1 MKKLTKIIAMT
12 LAVLMLAAMTV
23 VTCGAASNAKGT
35 VTVDKA
41 VVGETVKFYRVL
53 DYVDTTGSYAV
64 TDSFKPFFTRM
75 GYDTTNNDEIIAYL
89 AGVAKGADSQA
100 LAVEMGTFVKN
111 KNIAAAAE
119 KVAETASFTV
129 TGMPYGYY
137 LMAPTLPGTSTDP
150 IIFSLGKLDSGS
162 GVTITNKLSV
172 PTPEKTV
179 TDSDETN
186 QNQKSNIAAIGEVM
200 TFTVTGKVPNMS
212 EYTTYYFEIAD
223 KMTNME
229 YVAGSMALT
238 IDGKPVNISTTDSN
252 ENVYGVVSGNRL
264 NVKIKDL
271 KSIDFA
277 AYDAE
282 IKLEYNA
289 KLTSSAEMGNTG
301 NINEVKFVY
310 SHDPATTEKGESP
323 LSKTKTFTLG
333 ITVNKTDGAGSP
345 LTGSKWLLKK
355 GDDTVAEIDGANLSK
370 FDWKG
375 LTAGTYTLTETSA
388 PSDYSKM
395 DGTITIVIEAA
406 VSAQADTDGTYP
418 LTTYTATVTG
428 PQGYVTKTNES
439 GYADI
444 QTGIT
449 SLNVKNFQKGALPST
464 GGIGLYVILG
474 LAGAAFAGMIV
485 VLIIKKRISSKEK

>member
-12 LAVLMLAAMTV
+12 LAVLMLAAMTA
-23 VTCGAASNAKGT
+23 VTCGAASTSTGT

-53 DYVDTTGSYAV
+53 DYVDTTGSYTV
-64 TDSFKPFFTRM
+64 TSDFEPFFTAK
-75 GYDTTNNDEIIAYL
+75 GYKTNDEIIAYL
-89 AGVAKGADSQA
+89 AGVADGADSQA

-111 KNIAAAAE
+111 KNIAADAE
-119 KVAETASFTV
+119 KVAQTASFTV
-129 TGMPYGYY
+129 NMPYGYY

-179 TDSDETN
+179 SDNDEEN
-186 QNQKSNIAAIGEVM
+186 KKSNITSFDEEM

-212 EYTTYYFEIAD
+212 EYATYYFEIAD
-223 KMTNME
+223 TMTNME

-238 IDGKPVNISTTDSN
+238 IDKKPVNISTTDST
-252 ENVYGVVSGNRL
+252 ENVYGEASGNSV

-282 IKLEYNA
+282 IKLTYNA
-289 KLTSSAEMGNTG
+289 KLTDSAKMGNQG
-301 NINEVKFVY
+301 NINEVKYIY
-310 SHDPATTEKGESP
+310 SNDPATDGKGVSP
-323 LSKTKTFTLG
+323 KSYTKTFTLG
-333 ITVNKTDGAGSP
+333 ITVNKTNSADNP
-345 LTGSKWLLKK
+345 LAGSKWLLKK
-355 GDDTVAEIDGANLSK
+355 GNDRVAEIDGETFSK

-375 LTAGTYTLTETSA
+375 LDVGTYTLTETKA
-388 PSDYSKM
+388 PDNYTKM
-395 DGTITIVIEAA
+395 EGAITIVIAA
-406 VSAQADTDGTYP
+406 SVSNEVDTDGTYP

-428 PQGYVTKTNES
+428 PQGYVTETYQS
-439 GYADI
+439 GYANID
-444 QTGIT
+444 TGIT
-449 SLNVKNFQKGALPST
+449 SLNVKNFENGELPTT
-464 GGIGLYVILG
+464 GGVGLYVILG
-474 LAGAAFAGMIV
+474 LAGAAFAGMV
-485 VLIIKKRISSKEK
+485 VVIIIKKRMSAKEK